1 MSSII
6 EGYNYDIFISY
17 RQKDNKHDGWVTE
30 FVENLKG
37 ELESTFK
44 EDISIYFD
52 ENPHDGLLETDSVD
66 KSLQDK
72 LKCLIFIPII
82 SQTYC
87 DSKSFAWQHEFCAF
101 NKLSKEDQ
109 FGRDIKLVRGNV
121 TSRILPIKIHDL
133 DPEDKTLLETELGGV
148 LRCIEFIYKSAG
160 VNRPLRANED
170 HPHNNLNKTYY
181 RDQINKVANAVKE
194 IIAALKK
201 QSQHSEV
208 VSKQEFEA
216 KPVIQK
222 DLRTK
227 IITGS
232 LTLLVLIVLGYFFL
246 PKLLKSTDKL
256 DKSVAVLPF
265 TNLSNDP
272 EQEYFSDGMVD
283 AILDHLF
290 KIGELKVIART
301 SSMRYKNT
309 KLTLKEIAHE
319 LDVSALLEGS
329 VQKSGNKVRITT
341 QLIDPKTGFHLWSE
355 TFDRDLSDV
364 FSIQSEVAQNVAK
377 GLKATLTA
385 KETSMIQNALDT
397 TNQMAYDFYLKGKDY
412 FSRFENLL
420 ALEMYSKAI
429 EKDSLFTAAYAQR
442 AKTHLYIFWNKD
454 QGWEGHDLLGKEDIK
469 KGLKLN
475 PESSEIRFAEAVAY
489 YMLDRDY
496 DKSLKILTELKAVAP
511 NMADLYAYTSYVLR
525 RQGKHEE
532 SISELK
538 KGIQLDPFNA
548 NYIDNLLFTYQLLH
562 QYDNQIKWARQ
573 GLSLIPDY
581 KDFNRHIFGAYLDNT
596 GDLEI
601 SLKESK
607 LKEEDIGYGTYYYT
621 QPKEVNQYGIYY
633 LTRQYD
639 KLIEFM
645 SKDTLTETEQTT
657 YHPKTYELALIYYL
671 NGNSSLSKIY
681 ADSAITQLKRE
692 INENP
697 NDDRLF
703 ATLGKCYAFSGN
715 DKEAIA
721 CGKKA
726 VDLKPIKLDAY
737 QGVAKEQDLM
747 EIYIFIGKYNDALD
761 KIEFLLSVPSW
772 LSIGKLKIDPVFD
785 NLRSL
790 PRFQK
795 IIENEHREI
804 L

>member
-1 MSSII
+1 MSIWSTEIKELEKLYVSIKGQFPELEKELGHLI
-6 EGYNYDIFISY
+6 KTEDENVIMLYSRRCLEVMITDLCECELKRP
-17 RQKDNKHDGWVTE
+17 RQTE
-30 FVENLKG
+30 PLKG
-37 ELESTFK
+37 IIDKLHKEEKVPSHIITSMHGLNDLSTYGAHPKDFDPEQIKPVLNNLDIIIKWYLKYK
-44 EDISIYFD
+44 ETGSDIKVKPTEEIKHEIKSTGDLKKDITISRKRLAGILGGSIGIIASVFAVLYFS
-52 ENPHDGLLETDSVD
+52 NIVGSGKQTTQID
-66 KSLQDK
+66 KS
-72 LKCLIFIPII
+72 I
-82 SQTYC
+82 
-87 DSKSFAWQHEFCAF
+87 
-101 NKLSKEDQ
+101 
-109 FGRDIKLVRGNV
+109 
-121 TSRILPIKIHDL
+121 
-133 DPEDKTLLETELGGV
+133 
-148 LRCIEFIYKSAG
+148 
-160 VNRPLRANED
+160 
-170 HPHNNLNKTYY
+170 
-181 RDQINKVANAVKE
+181 
-194 IIAALKK
+194 
-201 QSQHSEV
+201 
-208 VSKQEFEA
+208 
-216 KPVIQK
+216 
-222 DLRTK
+222 
-227 IITGS
+227 
-232 LTLLVLIVLGYFFL
+232 
-246 PKLLKSTDKL
+246 
-256 DKSVAVLPF
+256 AVLPF
-265 TNLSNDP
+265 RNLSNDST
-272 EQEYFSDGMVD
+272 QLYFSDGIVE

-290 KIGELKVIART
+290 KVGELKVISST
-301 SSMRYKNT
+301 STKRFRNT
-309 KLTLKEIAHE
+309 ELPIKEIAKE
-319 LDVSALLEGS
+319 LGVASILEGT
-329 VQKSGNKVRITT
+329 VQKIGNNVRITA
-341 QLIDPKTGFHLWSE
+341 QLIEAKTDIHLWSE

-397 TNQMAYDFYLKGKDY
+397 TNQIAYDFYLKGKDY
-412 FSRFENLL
+412 FSRLDNLL
-420 ALEMYSKAI
+420 ALEMYSRAI

-469 KGLKLN
+469 NGLKLN

-548 NYIDNLLFTYQLLH
+548 GYIDNLLFTYQLLH

-596 GDLEI
+596 GELEI

-671 NGNSSLSKIY
+671 NGNSSLSIIY
-681 ADSAITQLKRE
+681 ADSAIIRLKRE
-692 INENP
+692 IYENP
-697 NDDRLF
+697 NDERLF
-703 ATLGKCYAFSGN
+703 ATIGKCYAFSGN
-715 DKEAIA
+715 YKEAMA

-747 EIYIFIGKYNDALD
+747 EIYIFTGKYNDALV

-772 LSIGKLKIDPVFD
+772 LSVGKLMTDPIFD
-785 NLRSL
+785 NLRNL

-795 IIENEHREI
+795 IIARHY
-804 L
+804 